1 MRITYLHQ
9 YANLPEH
16 GGSTR
21 SYEMARRLAAAGH
34 QVNLVTSDHRRLHGS
49 PGRWTVTEQAGFTA
63 HWFGLAYANQM
74 GYAARAAA
82 FVRFAAAS
90 AARAAA
96 LPADVIFATSTP
108 LTIALPGV
116 WAARRQGCPMVFE
129 VRDLWPDVP
138 IALGALPGPL
148 GPAAGLLE
156 RFAYRS
162 SARVVA
168 LSPGMRDG
176 VTATGYPSERV
187 TVVPNSCDFDV
198 FGLPPEAGH
207 AIRSGTPWLGGRPLV
222 VYAGALGKVNGV
234 SYVVRLAQQMSASRP
249 DVRFA
254 VIGDGREEAMVR
266 DLARQAHVLGTSLHM
281 LPPMPKP
288 EVARWLSASTLTMS
302 TVIDVPQLWPNSANK
317 FFDSLAAGRPIAINH
332 GGWQAD
338 LLAETGAGLVL
349 HPTDTAAGAAVLAGV
364 LDDQDWLT
372 AASRAASD
380 LGRRRFSR
388 DALAADLERV
398 LRDAAD
404 RA

>member
-1 MRITYLHQ
+1 
-9 YANLPEH
+9 
-16 GGSTR
+16 
-21 SYEMARRLAAAGH
+21 MARRLAAAGH

-49 PGRWTVTEQAGFTA
+49 PGRWTVSEQAGFTA

-74 GYAARAAA
+74 GYASRAAA
-82 FVRFAAAS
+82 FARFAGAS

-96 LPADVIFATSTP
+96 LPADVVFATSTP

-116 WAARRQGCPMVFE
+116 WAARRQRCPMVFE

-148 GPAAGLLE
+148 GPAARLLE

-176 VTATGYPSERV
+176 VIASGYPSERV

-198 FGLPPEAGH
+198 FGLPPEAGQ
-207 AIRSGTPWLGGRPLV
+207 AIRGSVPWLGDRPLV

-234 SYVVRLAQQMSASRP
+234 SYIVRLAHQMAGLLP
-249 DVRFA
+249 DARFA
-254 VIGDGREEAMVR
+254 IIGDGREEAMVR
-266 DLARQAHVLGTSLHM
+266 DLARQTRVLGATLYM

-317 FFDSLAAGRPIAINH
+317 FFDSLAAGKPIAINH

-338 LLAETGAGLVL
+338 LLAETGAGLSL
-349 HPTDTAAGAAVLAGV
+349 HPNDAPDGAAALAGALGDP
-364 LDDQDWLT
+364 LWLT
-372 AASRAASD
+372 TASQAAVH

-398 LRDAAD
+398 LREAAG

>member
-1 MRITYLHQ
+1 MRVTYLHQ

-16 GGSTR
+16 GGPTR

-63 HWFGLAYANQM
+63 HWYGLAYANQM
-74 GYAARAAA
+74 GYASRAAA
-82 FVRFAAAS
+82 FVRFAAAA
-90 AARAAA
+90 AARSAD
-96 LPADVIFATSTP
+96 LPADVVYATSTP

-116 WAARRQGCPMVFE
+116 WAARRQRCPMVFE
-129 VRDLWPDVP
+129 VRDLWPEVP

-148 GPAAGLLE
+148 APAARRLE
-156 RFAYRS
+156 RFAYHN

-176 VTATGYPSERV
+176 VIAAGYPAERI

-198 FGLPPEAGH
+198 FDLPPTAGQ
-207 AIRSGTPWLGGRPLV
+207 AIRERTPWLGGRPLAL
-222 VYAGALGKVNGV
+222 YAGALGKVNGV
-234 SYVVRLAQQMSASRP
+234 SAIVRLARHMGSLQP

-254 VIGDGREEAMVR
+254 IIGDGREEAIVR
-266 DLARQAHVLGTSLHM
+266 ELALETGVLGASLFM

-288 EVARWLSASTLTMS
+288 EVARWLSAATITMS
-302 TVIDVPQLWPNSANK
+302 TVINVPQLWPNSANK

-349 HPTDTAAGAAVLAGV
+349 HPTDAADAA
-364 LDDQDWLT
+364 
-372 AASRAASD
+372 AALSRALSDPRWLSGASAAAAE
-380 LGRRRFSR
+380 LGRSRFSR
-388 DALAADLERV
+388 DALARDLERA
-398 LRDAAD
+398 LREASG
-404 RA
+404 RE

>member
-1 MRITYLHQ
+1 
-9 YANLPEH
+9 
-16 GGSTR
+16 
-21 SYEMARRLAAAGH
+21 MARRLAAAGH

-49 PGRWTVTEQAGFTA
+49 PGRWTVSEQAGFTA

-74 GYAARAAA
+74 GYASRAAA
-82 FVRFAAAS
+82 FARFAGAS

-96 LPADVIFATSTP
+96 LPADVVFATSTP

-116 WAARRQGCPMVFE
+116 WAARRQRCPMVFE

-148 GPAAGLLE
+148 GPTARLLE

-176 VTATGYPSERV
+176 VIASGYPSERV

-198 FGLPPEAGH
+198 FGLPPEAGQ
-207 AIRSGTPWLGGRPLV
+207 AIRGSVPWLGDRPLV

-234 SYVVRLAQQMSASRP
+234 SYIVRLAHQMAGLLP
-249 DVRFA
+249 DARFA
-254 VIGDGREEAMVR
+254 IIGDGREEAMVR
-266 DLARQAHVLGTSLHM
+266 DLARQTRVLGANLYM

-317 FFDSLAAGRPIAINH
+317 FFDSLAAGKPIAINH

-338 LLAETGAGLVL
+338 LLAETGAGLSL
-349 HPTDTAAGAAVLAGV
+349 HPNDAPDGAAALAGALGDP
-364 LDDQDWLT
+364 LWLT
-372 AASRAASD
+372 TASQAAVH

-398 LRDAAD
+398 LREAAG